1 MADQAAAAH
10 ALAPTESSTAVATAA
25 VTAAAAIATATTTA
39 PSSPHRAAVVGKA
52 EVPKTAFPAIDKVL
66 AMMRTRLDIP
76 ARAPPPES
84 DDDDYGDDDYGD
96 DVDVAPWQ
104 PQRVDTGTS
113 TVEDGDEGGGVDQKE
128 DHTPAQE
135 VDERVCVIDSPAE
148 PATFLS
154 SPPPPTAIAV
164 TAPPPAPA
172 PVDEPVDLPT
182 RVARTVAATGRQR
195 KYVLAAL
202 TARQHVALGNG

>member
-1 MADQAAAAH
+1 M
-10 ALAPTESSTAVATAA
+10 
-25 VTAAAAIATATTTA
+25 
-39 PSSPHRAAVVGKA
+39 
-52 EVPKTAFPAIDKVL
+52 PKTAFPAIDKVL

-84 DDDDYGDDDYGD
+84 DDDDYGDD
-96 DVDVAPWQ
+96 VDVAPWQ

-113 TVEDGDEGGGVDQKE
+113 TVEDGDEGGGDDQKE

-135 VDERVCVIDSPAE
+135 VDEREEHAPECVTDSPAE
-148 PATFLS
+148 PAPVLPPPP
-154 SPPPPTAIAV
+154 PPPPTAIAA

-172 PVDEPVDLPT
+172 PIDEPVDLPT